1 VLLIHLMTRQE
12 RQTLEPETHDQDVAW
27 LIAPDS
33 FKGTYSASEVA
44 HAIARGIAGGED
56 DREVTLDVCP
66 VADGGEGTVE
76 ILLDALRGTTMRC
89 PAHDPLGRP
98 LTATLGVL
106 EDGALAIVEAASAS
120 GLSLVAQDERDA
132 ELASTVG
139 TGELIA
145 AAVAAGAKH
154 VVIAA
159 GGSASTDGGAGAIA
173 AIEQAGGLRRAK
185 LTVLADVTTPFELAA
200 EVFAPQKGADAAAVR
215 RLTAR
220 LNEQALALPR
230 DPRGVPMT
238 GAAGG
243 LAGGLWA
250 RYDAALVAGAA
261 WILDA
266 IDFDRRL
273 HRAHAL
279 VTGEGRLDEQTLAG
293 KVIGEIAA
301 RCARERVA
309 LHAIVGSSALDDEQC
324 ARLGLESV
332 LEASDLPELEA
343 AGRSLAASAG
353 SRV

>member
-1 VLLIHLMTRQE
+1 VLLIHLMTRQGG
-12 RQTLEPETHDQDVAW
+12 QTLEGETHDQDVAW

-76 ILLDALRGTTMRC
+76 ILMDALG
-89 PAHDPLGRP
+89 G
-98 LTATLGVL
+98 TATLGVL

-120 GLSLVAQDERDA
+120 GLSLVAHNERDA
-132 ELASTVG
+132 EQASTVG

-145 AAVAAGAKH
+145 AAVAAGAEH
-154 VVIAA
+154 VVVAA
-159 GGSASTDGGAGAIA
+159 GGSASTDGGIGAIA
-173 AIEQAGGLRRAK
+173 AIEQAGGLRGAK
-185 LTVLADVTTPFELAA
+185 LRVLADVTTPFELAA
-200 EVFAPQKGADAAAVR
+200 EVFAPQKGADGAAVR

-273 HRAHAL
+273 RRTRAL

-293 KVIGEIAA
+293 KAIGEIAA

-309 LHAIVGSSALDDEQC
+309 LHAIVGSSALDDQQC
-324 ARLGLESV
+324 ASLGLASV
-332 LEASDLPELEA
+332 REASDLPELEA
-343 AGRSLAASAG
+343 AGRSLAASA
-353 SRV
+353 STRV

>member
-12 RQTLEPETHDQDVAW
+12 EQALEPAINDQGVAW

-33 FKGTYSASEVA
+33 FKGTYSAREVA
-44 HAIARGIAGGED
+44 QAIARGIAGGEEN
-56 DREVTLDVCP
+56 REVPLDICP
-66 VADGGEGTVE
+66 VADGGEGTLE
-76 ILLDALRGTTMRC
+76 ILLDALGGTTMFC

-98 LTATLGVL
+98 LTAALGML
-106 EDGALAIVEAASAS
+106 KEGSLAIVEVASAT
-120 GLSLVAQDERDA
+120 GLSLVAQDERNA
-132 ELASTVG
+132 ELASTIG

-145 AAVAAGAKH
+145 AAVAAGAEH
-154 VVIAA
+154 VVVAA
-159 GGSASTDGGAGAIA
+159 GGSASTDGGTGAIA
-173 AIEQAGGLRRAK
+173 AIEQAGGLRGVT

-200 EVFAPQKGADAAAVR
+200 EVFAPQKGADEAAVR

-220 LNEQALALPR
+220 LNEHALALPR
-230 DPRGVPMT
+230 DPRGMPMT

-250 RYDAALVAGAA
+250 RYDASLMVGAA

-293 KVIGEIAA
+293 KVIGEIAV
-301 RCARERVA
+301 RCTQEKVA
-309 LHAIVGSSALDDEQC
+309 LHAIVGSSALNDEQC
-324 ARLGLESV
+324 ASLGLASV
-332 LEASDLPELEA
+332 REASNLPELEA
-343 AGRSLAASAG
+343 AGRSLVASAG
-353 SRV
+353 TRV